1 MANIYDK
8 SSLVLIPSGTK
19 TSKIFSQKPTN
30 GDGDFTFSRSTAA
43 TRVNASG
50 NIEKETENLL
60 LHSNSFSNTWTNASS
75 TETSGQAG
83 YDGTNNAWLLT
94 SSLSGGRISQSVS
107 VSGVQTF
114 SVYLKAGSRNWG
126 LLVSTGTSAY
136 FDLNNGVVGS
146 GGTAPIDANIES
158 VGGGWYRCS
167 ISANGSNAEVRIYP
181 ALADNDV
188 SGTGSIYMQ
197 DAQLEQGLVA
207 RDYIETTTTAI
218 YGGITDNVPRLDYTD
233 SSCPAL
239 LLEPQRTNTD
249 PNGEYL
255 ANRPIVVNV
264 STTTNSIDS
273 PEGVTNATLI
283 TNNTTSGQ
291 HQLTDN
297 TFSVTSGTDYTISLF
312 LKYRDAQYVRLQFGG
327 TPFGS
332 TNWQN
337 FDVLNGTKG
346 SKGGGIS
353 TADSSIEDYGNG
365 WYRCSLTADAT
376 ATGSNGAFQIRILE
390 NDNTSDIP
398 SFAGSGLSTYAWGA
412 QFEQGSYATSYIPT
426 YGSSVSR
433 VADYSVRSDMQDYVS
448 ADEGTWFMHFKD
460 LFFDITGTGQGS
472 INLVYTS
479 GNQIEFIQRGNLQYK
494 IAINNSTAVDYLD
507 GEDKVAIAWS
517 TSGLAIYING
527 ESKYT
532 NSSSVYANP
541 YSVFELTRVDRRPR
555 VDMKQILFFKTRL
568 SNQELAALTTI

>member
-1 MANIYDK
+1 M
-8 SSLVLIPSGTK
+8 
-19 TSKIFSQKPTN
+19 
-30 GDGDFTFSRSTAA
+30 
-43 TRVNASG
+43 
-50 NIEKETENLL
+50 
-60 LHSNSFSNTWTNASS
+60 
-75 TETSGQAG
+75 
-83 YDGTNNAWLLT
+83 
-94 SSLSGGRISQSVS
+94 
-107 VSGVQTF
+107 
-114 SVYLKAGSRNWG
+114 
-126 LLVSTGTSAY
+126 
-136 FDLNNGVVGS
+136 
-146 GGTAPIDANIES
+146 
-158 VGGGWYRCS
+158 
-167 ISANGSNAEVRIYP
+167 
-181 ALADNDV
+181 
-188 SGTGSIYMQ
+188 
-197 DAQLEQGLVA
+197 
-207 RDYIETTTTAI
+207 
-218 YGGITDNVPRLDYTD
+218 
-233 SSCPAL
+233 

-426 YGSSVSR
+426 YGSAVTR
-433 VADYSVRSDMQDYVS
+433 NAEAALKTGVADLINDGEGSLYMEVTPTNFEGDQRFGISDNIGANRIVLRLYNPS
-448 ADEGTWFMHFKD
+448 
-460 LFFDITGTGQGS
+460 
-472 INLVYTS
+472 
-479 GNQIEFIQRGNLQYK
+479 NLQLSCVINSSVEVSIANSGYSAGNTYK
-494 IAINNSTAVDYLD
+494 IAGAWKDNDAVIYVN
-507 GEDKVAIAWS
+507 GVQVA
-517 TSGLAIYING
+517 TD
-527 ESKYT
+527 T
-532 NSSSVYANP
+532 NSNITPSNP
-541 YSVFELTRVDRRPR
+541 LTRISFDNGVGTAKWENP
-555 VDMKQILFFKTRL
+555 VSQTMYFPTRL
-568 SNQELAALTTI
+568 SNEELATLTTI